1 MKKKALIILQLFLP
15 LLLLALGS
23 GQSGGLGLIF
33 QQIETM
39 GARQWLNVTA
49 GSLVSRAAAVAPV
62 PERLAD
68 SLPRFSFPFAS
79 PADQSRRGN

>member
-1 MKKKALIILQLFLP
+1 MKKKALIVLQLFLP

-68 SLPRFSFPFAS
+68 SLPPFSFPFAS
-79 PADQSRRGN
+79 PADQSRRAS